1 MSALT
6 QTSYLGLDLKCPIVA
21 ASSPFTGAVASARR
35 LEEAGVG
42 AIVMRSAFEEEIRS
56 EIASIYDDLG
66 DIGSAVA
73 LDYLRA
79 DLPMRLGPQ
88 RYVELLRAIRREV
101 VVPVIASV
109 NCTTSEQ
116 WTSFA
121 KRLEVA
127 GADAL
132 ELNVYD
138 IPVDPAE
145 TAEDVIRRHIGI
157 VEAVAST
164 VHIPVALKI
173 GPFYSSLMN
182 FCIRAEKAGA
192 KGLVLFNRFLQPD
205 IDVAA
210 PAIRE
215 EINLSHED
223 DIRLP
228 LRWTA
233 LLRGRLKCSI
243 GLSGGVLSGEGVVKA
258 ILAGADVAY
267 VCSALYKGFGVVGE
281 MLSYVDKWATD
292 HGHRRVDDFRGLL
305 REKDFTDGHGFERA
319 HYMNILAGA
328 AAKAAPS
335 EEDGRKSAEKSDRN
349 AWELA

>member
-6 QTSYLGLDLKCPIVA
+6 QTSYLGLDLRCPIVA
-21 ASSPFTGAVASARR
+21 ASSPFTGSVASARK
-35 LEEAGVG
+35 LEAAGVG

-66 DIGSAVA
+66 DTGSAAA

-138 IPVDPAE
+138 IPVNPDE
-145 TAEDVIRRHIGI
+145 TAEEVIRRHIGI

-164 VHIPVALKI
+164 VRIPVALKI
-173 GPFYSSLMN
+173 SPFYSSLPN
-182 FCIRAEKAGA
+182 FCLRAEKAGA
-192 KGLVLFNRFLQPD
+192 RGLVLFNRFLQPD
-205 IDVAA
+205 IDVSG
-210 PAIRE
+210 PSIRE
-215 EINLSHED
+215 EVHLSHED
-223 DIRLP
+223 DMRLP

-243 GLSGGVLSGEGVVKA
+243 ALSGGVLSGEGAVKA
-258 ILAGADVAY
+258 LLAGADVVY
-267 VCSALYKGFGVVGE
+267 LCSALYRGFGVVGE
-281 MLSYVDKWATD
+281 MLSYIDKWATD
-292 HGHRRVDDFRGLL
+292 HGHRRIDDFRGLL
-305 REKDFTDGHGFERA
+305 RETDFTDGHGFERA

-328 AAKAAPS
+328 VAKTAPAD
-335 EEDGRKSAEKSDRN
+335 DGRASTEKSDRN
-349 AWELA
+349 AWEWA